1 MKLNLSAPKQWTW
14 LVALVLAVLGV
25 LGYFVQIPFLSAAD
39 FWLVLLGFVLLLLG
53 TLLEGL

>member
-1 MKLNLSAPKQWTW
+1 MKLNLSAPKQITW

-25 LGYFVQIPFLSAAD
+25 LGHFVTISVLTATA
-39 FWLVLLGFVLLLLG
+39 FWLVLLAFVVLLLG

>member
-1 MKLNLSAPKQWTW
+1 MKLNLSAPKQITW
-14 LVALVLAVLGV
+14 WVALILAVLGV
-25 LGYFVQIPFLSAAD
+25 IGYFVSIPFLSAAD

>member
-1 MKLNLSAPKQWTW
+1 MKLNLSAPKQITW

-25 LGYFVQIPFLSAAD
+25 LVFFLVDVAAYG
-39 FWLVLLGFVLLLLG
+39 FWLVVLGFVVLLLG